1 MGMAED
7 VIDDLRARIAK
18 TLDDLRREL
27 AKVRTG
33 RANPALLE
41 GVRVD
46 YYGTLSPLQN
56 VANVTVTDP
65 RLIVIK
71 PWEKNMIPVIEKAIN
86 AAGLGVNAQSDA
98 ELVRVPIPPLT
109 EERRKEFVKLVKRKG
124 EEHKIAV
131 RNERRDAKEMIEE
144 AVKEG
149 EEFQAAMRK
158 EFPGNASF
166 LGVFKAQEPMPQEA
180 REVLALGRHV
190 AKEAPEYA
198 QNLIRYAINAA
209 TVNHLI
215 SLCDQL
221 EKEIGGVD

>member
-1 MGMAED
+1 MGMADD
-7 VIDDLRARIAK
+7 VVDDLRKRIQK

-46 YYGTLSPLQN
+46 YYGQMSPLNN
-56 VANVTVTDP
+56 VSNVTVADP

-71 PWEKNMIPVIEKAIN
+71 PWEKSMIPVIEKAIN

-98 ELVRVPIPPLT
+98 EVVRVPIPPLT
-109 EERRKEFVKLVKRKG
+109 EERRREFVKVVKHKG
-124 EEHKIAV
+124 EEHKIAI

-149 EEFQAAMRK
+149 ELTEDDGK
-158 EFPGNASF
+158 
-166 LGVFKAQEPMPQEA
+166 KA
-180 REVLALGRHV
+180 
-190 AKEAPEYA
+190 
-198 QNLIRYAINAA
+198 
-209 TVNHLI
+209 
-215 SLCDQL
+215 L
-221 EKEIGGVD
+221 EKVQVEVDNGVKKVDEVIAGKEKDLMQV

>member
-7 VIDDLRARIAK
+7 VLDDLKGRIAK

-41 GVRVD
+41 SVRVD

-56 VANVTVTDP
+56 VANVTVPDP

-71 PWEKNMIPVIEKAIN
+71 PWEKSMITVIEKAIN
-86 AAGLGVNAQSDA
+86 ASGLGVNAMSDA

-109 EERRKEFVKLVKRKG
+109 EERRREFVKLVKHKG
-124 EEHKIAV
+124 EEHKIAI

-149 EEFQAAMRK
+149 ELTEDDGKKAMEKLQTEVDNGVKKVDEVIASK
-158 EFPGNASF
+158 EKD
-166 LGVFKAQEPMPQEA
+166 LMQV
-180 REVLALGRHV
+180 
-190 AKEAPEYA
+190 
-198 QNLIRYAINAA
+198 
-209 TVNHLI
+209 
-215 SLCDQL
+215 
-221 EKEIGGVD
+221 

>member
-7 VIDDLRARIAK
+7 VLDDLRKRVAR

-46 YYGTLSPLQN
+46 YYGQMSPLNN
-56 VANVTVTDP
+56 VANVTVADP

-71 PWEKNMIPVIEKAIN
+71 PWEKSMIPVIEKAIN

-98 ELVRVPIPPLT
+98 EVVRVPIPPLT
-109 EERRKEFVKLVKRKG
+109 EERRREFVKVVKHKG
-124 EEHKIAV
+124 EEHKIAI
-131 RNERRDAKEMIEE
+131 RNERRDAKEMLEE

-149 EEFQAAMRK
+149 DLTEDDGKKALEKVQA
-158 EFPGNASF
+158 EVDN
-166 LGVFKAQEPMPQEA
+166 GVKKVD
-180 REVLALGRHV
+180 EVIA
-190 AKEAPEYA
+190 AKEKDLM
-198 QNLIRYAINAA
+198 Q
-209 TVNHLI
+209 V
-215 SLCDQL
+215 
-221 EKEIGGVD
+221 

>member
-7 VIDDLRARIAK
+7 VIDDLRKRIQK

-46 YYGTLSPLQN
+46 YYGQMSPLNN
-56 VANVTVTDP
+56 VSNVTVADP

-71 PWEKNMIPVIEKAIN
+71 PWEKSMIPVIEKAIN

-98 ELVRVPIPPLT
+98 EVVRVPIPPLT
-109 EERRKEFVKLVKRKG
+109 EERRKEFVKVVKHKG
-124 EEHKIAV
+124 EEHKIAI
-131 RNERRDAKEMIEE
+131 RSERRDAKELIEE

-149 EEFQAAMRK
+149 DLTEDDGKKALEKVQA
-158 EFPGNASF
+158 EVDN
-166 LGVFKAQEPMPQEA
+166 GVKKVD
-180 REVLALGRHV
+180 EVIA
-190 AKEAPEYA
+190 AKEKDLM
-198 QNLIRYAINAA
+198 Q
-209 TVNHLI
+209 V
-215 SLCDQL
+215 
-221 EKEIGGVD
+221 

>member
-7 VIDDLRARIAK
+7 VISELRGRIGK

-33 RANPALLE
+33 RANPQLLDS
-41 GVRVD
+41 VRVD
-46 YYGTLSPLQN
+46 YYGTPSPLNQ

-71 PWEKNMIPVIEKAIN
+71 PWEKSMIPVIEKAIN
-86 AAGLGVNAQSDA
+86 ASGLGVNAQSDA

-109 EERRKEFVKLVKRKG
+109 EERRKEFVKLVKHKG
-124 EEHKIAV
+124 EEHKIAI

-149 EEFQAAMRK
+149 DLTEDDGKKAMEK
-158 EFPGNASF
+158 VQTEVDN
-166 LGVFKAQEPMPQEA
+166 GVKKVD
-180 REVLALGRHV
+180 EVIA
-190 AKEAPEYA
+190 AKEKDLM
-198 QNLIRYAINAA
+198 Q
-209 TVNHLI
+209 V
-215 SLCDQL
+215 
-221 EKEIGGVD
+221 